1 MKKKLIA
8 LVMFIAITGL
18 FAQENLKFSAQ
29 IRPRFEVDNKD
40 FKSSTRA
47 NTFTALRT
55 RFGLSFTP
63 SKNLSGFIQAQ
74 DSRIYGEETST
85 TANMKNLD
93 IHQAFFKI
101 ENLFDLPFD
110 IKLGRFE
117 AIYGSERFIGS
128 VNWNNVGRSFD
139 GGILSFKSDKVN
151 MDLLVAREFE
161 KFLPGDST
169 DQNIYALFID
179 LNLLPSYKIQPFI
192 IMQRMQ
198 PTNVLSRSTMGVN
211 VKGSLNKFNHE
222 IDFGYQMGTITSG
235 GREQDISA
243 YTFSF
248 NGEYTFD
255 GEIKPTLGAQIDI
268 ASGDNNSIDNNY
280 NAYTSLYGTGHKF
293 FGYMDYFVNFP
304 NDTYGLGVID
314 FVGKIGIMPI
324 NDLKLNLN
332 FHLFNSMKDYLLLNG
347 TKTNSFGTEL
357 DLVGSY
363 KYNSNVTFEGGASYF
378 SAGEIFKEKRGKDSA
393 SWFYLMAVVNF

>member
-1 MKKKLIA
+1 MKKKIIILIM
-8 LVMFIAITGL
+8 LLTISGIT
-18 FAQENLKFSAQ
+18 AQENLKFSAQ
-29 IRPRFEVDNKD
+29 IRPRFEIDNKD

-47 NTFTALRT
+47 NTFSLLRT
-55 RFGLSFTP
+55 RLGLSFSP
-63 SKNLSGFIQAQ
+63 VKNLTGFIQIQ
-74 DSRIYGEETST
+74 DSRTFGEETST

-101 ENLFDLPFD
+101 ENLFDFPFD

-117 AIYGSERFIGS
+117 AMYGSERFLGS

-139 GGILSFKSDKVN
+139 GGILSYKSDRIN
-151 MDLLVAREFE
+151 IDLLLAREFE

-179 LNLLPSYKIQPFI
+179 INLFLSYKIQPFI

-198 PTNVLSRSTMGVN
+198 PTNVLSRTTLGVN
-211 VKGSLNKFNHE
+211 VKGNLNSFNHE
-222 IDFGYQMGTITSG
+222 IDFGYQSGTITSG

-248 NGEYTFD
+248 NGEYNFD
-255 GEIKPTLGAQIDI
+255 GAIKPTLGAQIDI
-268 ASGDNNSIDNNY
+268 TSGDNNSIDNNY

-304 NDTYGLGVID
+304 NDTYGLGIID
-314 FVGKIGIMPI
+314 LVGKIGITPI
-324 NDLKLNLN
+324 NDLKVNLN
-332 FHLFNSMKDYLLLNG
+332 FHLFNSIKDYILLNG
-347 TKTNSFGTEL
+347 TKTNSFGTEI
-357 DLVGSY
+357 DIVGSY
-363 KYNSNVTFEGGASYF
+363 KYNSNVTFESGASFF
-378 SAGEIFKEKRGKDSA
+378 SAGQIFKEKRGKDVA
-393 SWFYLMAVVNF
+393 SWFYLMAVMNL

>member
-1 MKKKLIA
+1 MKKILIA
-8 LVMFIAITGL
+8 ILILSGFSGIL
-18 FAQENLKFSAQ
+18 AQENIKFSAQ

-55 RFGLSFTP
+55 RLGLSFAP

-110 IKLGRFE
+110 IKFGRFE

-139 GGILSFKSDKVN
+139 GGVISYKGN
-151 MDLLVAREFE
+151 GINIDLLLAREFE
-161 KFLPGDST
+161 KSLPGDST

-179 LNLLPSYKIQPFI
+179 MNLFSSYKIQPFI

-198 PTNVLSRSTMGVN
+198 PTNVLSRTTLGVN
-211 VKGSLNKFNHE
+211 VKGNLNKFNHE
-222 IDFGYQMGTITSG
+222 IDFGYQLGTITSG
-235 GREQDISA
+235 GREQDINA

-248 NGEYTFD
+248 NGEYNFD
-255 GEIKPTLGAQIDI
+255 GEIKPALGAQMDI
-268 ASGDNNSIDNNY
+268 ASGDKSSIDNSY

-304 NDTYGLGVID
+304 NDTYGLGIID
-314 FVGKIGIMPI
+314 LVGKIGITPI
-324 NDLKLNLN
+324 NELKLNLN
-332 FHLFNSMKDYLLLNG
+332 FHLFNSMKDYILMNG
-347 TKTNSFGTEL
+347 TRTNSFGTEI

-363 KYNSNVTFEGGASYF
+363 KYNGNVTFEGGASFF
-378 SAGEIFKEKRGKDSA
+378 SAGEIFKEKRGKDAA